1 MLCRI
6 QQPLDRGIDEML
18 ARCKFEN
25 GADPVLIWTM
35 FRRLHYLTPWSPSLQ
50 QIRDSAA
57 LRLDFV
63 DFVAS
68 ETVVSLDFVAELAK
82 IPEFFAAVSAY
93 RSLLPLGY
101 CGFFCWPAVHH
112 VFRQIAEEPLLDYL
126 RVAAYCND
134 LPAADSRHVALDAA
148 SAKQRFPVLFHIDD
162 FPLGPMRSSYASS
175 LLSKMGSFAARHE
188 FLAAGF
194 AAVKKHDE
202 DEYAAYLDRP
212 L

>member
-1 MLCRI
+1 M
-6 QQPLDRGIDEML
+6 Q
-18 ARCKFEN
+18 
-25 GADPVLIWTM
+25 
-35 FRRLHYLTPWSPSLQ
+35 H
-50 QIRDSAA
+50 IRDSAA
-57 LRLDFV
+57 PRLDFV
-63 DFVAS
+63 DFIAS

-82 IPEFFAAVSAY
+82 IPEFSAAVAAY

-134 LPAADSRHVALDAA
+134 VPAADRRHIDLTA

-162 FPLGPMRSSYASS
+162 FPLGPMRSSYVSS
-175 LLSKMGSFAARHE
+175 LLAKMGSFAARHE
-188 FLAAGF
+188 FRAAGF